1 MLFPVKAKTELEDL
15 KAAVCCNCVS
25 VSLFIEIILIVSFFR
40 FETSSEKAEL
50 FSEKKSFDV
59 VIN

>member
-1 MLFPVKAKTELEDL
+1 MFFPEAKTELGDL